1 MSPAIDQLDAEIAGL
16 QAEIARVEHM
26 PRTIAER
33 FAETEVRL
41 REAEGVYRQW
51 GLDVSARH
59 PGEAQH
65 LQRQSLIGALMVVNS
80 AALLKAERERIAAAG
95 EGLSA
100 VDKARTLDQLRGA
113 ILKAAAKRELTLRTI
128 EGAEFLPRPGPHPEL
143 AVWKLAAV
151 ERLAAR

>member
-16 QAEIARVEHM
+16 QAEVARVEHM

-33 FAETEVRL
+33 FAEAEARL

-51 GLDVSARH
+51 GFDVSAGH

-113 ILKAAAKRELTLRTI
+113 ILKVAEKREVTLRAI
-128 EGAEFLPRPGPHPEL
+128 EGAEFLPRPVHPEL
-143 AVWKLAAV
+143 VVAKLAAV